1 MTLFYCPKCNKEQLL
16 SNNPYKTE
24 QTIINMRDGYGRAIY
39 QKRGSCC
46 VRNKIIIS
54 TDGVKETMQ
63 LRDTSK
69 SENEWI
75 VDTEIPVFK
84 NEGRKYIDRLVHV
97 GEE

>member
-1 MTLFYCPKCNKEQLL
+1 
-16 SNNPYKTE
+16 
-24 QTIINMRDGYGRAIY
+24 
-39 QKRGSCC
+39 
-46 VRNKIIIS
+46 
-54 TDGVKETMQ
+54 MQ

-97 GEE
+97 GAE